1 MQDQNEREKLIEQ
14 YKAET
19 DKEKKHE
26 LRKKISDMEMQAVY
40 GERNAG
46 RFTYPYKYP
55 NEVKQ

>member
-1 MQDQNEREKLIEQ
+1 MHVQNEREKLIEQ

-40 GERNAG
+40 GE
-46 RFTYPYKYP
+46 
-55 NEVKQ
+55 

>member
-1 MQDQNEREKLIEQ
+1 MQDQNKCEKLIEQ

-55 NEVKQ
+55 DEEKQ